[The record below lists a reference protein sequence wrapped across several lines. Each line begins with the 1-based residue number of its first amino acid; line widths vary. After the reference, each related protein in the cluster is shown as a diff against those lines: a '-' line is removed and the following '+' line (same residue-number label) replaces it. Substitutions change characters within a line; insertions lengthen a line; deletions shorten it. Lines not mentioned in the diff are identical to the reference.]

1 MLRGTVLAGSA
12 LGAGALL
19 SACGARESE
28 PVGTPAVNISPGGSP
43 DGVSPS
49 ATSVLPD
56 NLTVS
61 PSASPEAAGVTE
73 FVNSER
79 AILDLGNMEVAV
91 VGWEETKLT
100 TDVLNVNPA
109 DYKMVLVQTIWRN
122 KSDVFLSRRLVEDSG
137 DYYRFYVGEERKYW
151 GFSRTYQYLDWGGAN
166 NVPYVANGFSQ
177 TSFED
182 FPANVWIGD
191 QVSNIPPGFGIPMG
205 ILADVPKNEQNYGF
219 IVDPKQQGL
228 PNPSGITRGE
238 KGVIIIDPEKFIR
251 RGEIAADF
259 GLISEDVES
268 KQVGEEAVLE
278 DYMSVKLVNA
288 HDSATSTGKR
298 TNNLL
303 FTVTN
308 ISKDYLSN
316 PSRNMEILVYL
327 ADGRVVPYLD
337 LMNLGDDYPA
347 PGETQS
353 YDFMVG
359 IEKPP
364 QGYETFAWPFYQLY
378 DLAGAKVLFMAYNR
392 WGLWQLP

>member
-1 MLRGTVLAGSA
+1 MGAAALAA
-12 LGAGALL
+12 
-19 SACGARESE
+19 ACGGGENGPAR
-28 PVGTPAVNISPGGSP
+28 TPAVNISPGR
-43 DGVSPS
+43 SPS
-49 ATSVLPD
+49 EL
-56 NLTVS
+56 S
-61 PSASPEAAGVTE
+61 PSVTPLLSDETAASTITPEATGGAE
-73 FVNSER
+73 YVNSER

-100 TDVLNVNPA
+100 TDVHNVNPA

-122 KSDVFLSRRLVEDSG
+122 KSDVFLSRRLVKDVE

-151 GFSRTYQYLDWGGAN
+151 GYGQTFQYLDWGGAN
-166 NVPYVANGFSQ
+166 NVPYITNGASQ
-177 TSFED
+177 TAFD
-182 FPANVWIGD
+182 KFPVNVWIGD

-205 ILADVPKNEQNYGF
+205 ILADVPKNEHNYGF
-219 IVDPKQQGL
+219 IVEPEQQGL
-228 PNPSGITRGE
+228 ANPSGITRGE
-238 KGVIIIDPEKFIR
+238 MGVIMIDPEKFLR

-259 GLISEDVES
+259 GLIDKSIQP
-268 KQVGEEAVLE
+268 KQAGEEAVLE
-278 DYMSVKLVNA
+278 GYMSVRLVSA
-288 HDSATSTGKR
+288 HDSATSTGKK

-303 FTVTN
+303 FSITN
-308 ISKDYLSN
+308 ISNDYLGN

-337 LMNLGDDYPA
+337 LVNLGDDYPA

-359 IEKPP
+359 IERPP
-364 QGYETFAWPFYQLY
+364 QGYETFGAPFYQNY